1 MQTLTR
7 EEILAVYTRG
17 PEAVVALVE
26 ALLTHIGRQDEQ
38 IAALT
43 ARVAVL
49 EARLAKDS
57 HNSSKPPASD
67 GLAKRPKSLRVATG
81 QPRGGQ
87 PGHPGA
93 TLRRADRP
101 DRLQVHTPRAC
112 RGCGASLALVP
123 ACRQER
129 RQLHDLPPLRLVVTE
144 HQAFAKICPHCQTLT
159 QAAFPA
165 ALPQPVQ
172 YGPGIKAL
180 AVYLQEYQLLPFART
195 HELLADLFGCS
206 LSEGTLAT
214 VLSTAAARLAPVQ
227 EAIRAALTTAAV
239 AQFDETG
246 VRLGARTQWLHQAG
260 TERLTFYA
268 VHPKRGKAAL
278 EAIGILPGFTGT
290 SVHDGWAAYAGYPC
304 QHALCNAHHLRELT
318 FVAEQTKQPWAG
330 AMIALLLAIK
340 AGVAAA
346 RAAGATELTA
356 AARADFAD
364 RYAVLVSEGLAANP
378 PPSPPA
384 GQRGRPKQSAAKNL
398 LDRLDRQRGSVL
410 AFMDDFAVPFD
421 NNLAERDLRMVK
433 VRQKISG
440 CFRTQAGADAFCCLR
455 GYISTLRKQG
465 EHVLTALQTVFTG
478 KPFLPQLRA

>member
-7 EEILAVYTRG
+7 EEILAVYAAG
-17 PEAVVALVE
+17 PEAVVGLVE
-26 ALLTHIGRQDEQ
+26 ALLAQIARQDEQ
-38 IAALT
+38 IAALA

-57 HNSSKPPASD
+57 HNSGKPPASD

-81 QPRGGQ
+81 QKPGGQ

-93 TLRRADRP
+93 TLRLAERP
-101 DRLQVHTPRAC
+101 DHLVAHTPLAC

-123 ACRQER
+123 VCHQER

-144 HQAFAKICPHCQTLT
+144 HQAFAKTCPHCQTLT
-159 QAAFPA
+159 AAAFPA
-165 ALPQPVQ
+165 ALTQPVQ
-172 YGPGIKAL
+172 YGPGVKAL

-214 VLSTAAARLAPVQ
+214 ALATAAARLAPVQ
-227 EAIRAALTTAAV
+227 EAIRAALTAAAV

-246 VRLGARTQWLHQAG
+246 VRIGTRTQWLHQAG
-260 TERLTFYA
+260 TERLTYYA
-268 VHPKRGKAAL
+268 VHPKRGKAAMA
-278 EAIGILPGFTGT
+278 AIGILPAFTGT

-318 FVAEQTKQPWAG
+318 FVAEQTQQPWAG
-330 AMIALLLAIK
+330 AMIALLLEIK
-340 AGVAAA
+340 AGVAVA
-346 RAAGATELTA
+346 RDAGATQLTA
-356 AARADFAD
+356 AARADFAH
-364 RYAVLVSEGLAANP
+364 RYAMLVTEGLAANP
-378 PPSPPA
+378 PPPPT

-440 CFRTQAGADAFCCLR
+440 CFRTEAGANAFCCLR

-465 EHVLTALQTVFTG
+465 EHVLTALQTVFAG
-478 KPFLPQLRA
+478 KPFLPQLQAE